1 MKITRHYRYTV
12 LAMTCLFGLAACG
25 GSAPAPA
32 ASAAPEAA
40 PEAPAT
46 PAPAASEGSVIH
58 KPIAPA
64 AADTHAC
71 MIAGEFTLMGKTIR
85 SRDCVQTTAAS
96 NETDLKRVCEGL
108 AQTSA
113 QMGGKAGEVTY
124 MDACPSP
131 SQGSCKTLFDG
142 KFDGFY
148 YERTAED
155 LADLPASCRMG
166 GGTWVAG

>member
-1 MKITRHYRYTV
+1 MKITRQYRYTV
-12 LAMTCLFGLAACG
+12 LAMTCLLGLAACG

-32 ASAAPEAA
+32 ASTAPEAA
-40 PEAPAT
+40 PEAPAS
-46 PAPAASEGSVIH
+46 PAPVASEGSVIH
-58 KPIAPA
+58 KPVAPA

-96 NETDLKRVCEGL
+96 SEADLKRVCEGL

-131 SQGSCKTLFDG
+131 SQGSCAQLFGG
-142 KFDGFY
+142 KFDGYY
-148 YERTAED
+148 YERTGQD
-155 LADLPASCRMG
+155 LADLPASCAHG
-166 GGTWVAG
+166 GGHWNAG